1 MVLQLCLVALDAVS
15 RAGCIRIAVTV
26 HASVDHVSFMVP
38 CFRVVELFE
47 GEDDDE
53 KDDEV
58 CNEAEHPSGSEAVRN
73 LFPIIVGIILRPRAN
88 IAEHIRHWYEE
99 QNLDEDVPPF
109 LDGSNNNI
117 NDNANECDDDQEEER
132 SDAAL

>member
-1 MVLQLCLVALDAVS
+1 MVLQLCLVAVDAVR
-15 RAGCIRIAVTV
+15 RAGRIRVAVTV
-26 HASVDHVSFMVP
+26 HASVNHVSFMVP
-38 CFRVVELFE
+38 RVRVVELFE

-58 CNEAEHPSGSEAVRN
+58 CDEAEDPSDSEAVRN

-109 LDGSNNNI
+109 LDGSN
-117 NDNANECDDDQEEER
+117 DNVDDDANECDDH
-132 SDAAL
+132 